1 MMKLEE
7 IHQLI
12 QQGQYEKAL
21 QASFDNIEAYP
32 KEIENYINAG
42 IILAEANEIEKSER
56 FFQRAITLEP
66 ENGSVYYNFANVYFN
81 ENRFQDAI
89 KLYQLAKQKGF
100 DTKDT
105 NFMIGLSF
113 LQLDAKKEALPYLMR
128 AAEIDEA
135 FEDIELQFQYAL
147 VLCELELFDQAIPIL
162 NKILEINPQHADAQY
177 NLTLAVYMKNEDIDV
192 AIKGFERAILMDED
206 HLLSQHALKTF
217 KAIRDEEG

>member
-1 MMKLEE
+1 MKLEE